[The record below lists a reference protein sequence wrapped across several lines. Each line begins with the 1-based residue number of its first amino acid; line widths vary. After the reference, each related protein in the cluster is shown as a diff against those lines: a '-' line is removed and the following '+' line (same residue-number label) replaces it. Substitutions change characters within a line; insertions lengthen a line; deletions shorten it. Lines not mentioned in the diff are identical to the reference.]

1 MRITKPNPSSTVR
14 VVAMD
19 VESGKSKSMTV
30 YDVTPEAVIDLLR
43 SAADDASDHSD
54 ADDPSEPAAA

>member
-19 VESGKSKSMTV
+19 VETGKSKSMTV

-43 SAADDASDHSD
+43 SAADDAAD
-54 ADDPSEPAAA
+54 ADQPDDAEPVGVA